1 MIIDSAWVAMLQ
13 LWPAWLS
20 ACDIV
25 AKPRPSAVSFSTSGA
40 AACSYEVSQLTPW
53 NVTSLPL

>member
-13 LWPAWLS
+13 LWPALLS

-25 AKPRPSAVSFSTSGA
+25 ANPRPSALTFSTSGA
-40 AACSYEVSQLTPW
+40 CACS
-53 NVTSLPL
+53 